1 MEIRTV
7 MNKTRVITIAAVA
20 LLAIYGFTARLD
32 QGSGDAPKVGT
43 AIGDTAPELAF
54 PNPDGK
60 EMKLSEL
67 RGKYV
72 LIDFWASW
80 CGPCRREN
88 PNVVQA
94 YEKYSKA
101 KFKDGKGFTVFSV
114 SLDKSAES
122 WAKAIEQDKLAW
134 DTHVSDLQFW
144 NSKAAQL
151 YGVRSIPMSFL
162 VDPKGV
168 IVAKNLRGLSLH
180 QELDKYVKSF

>member
-1 MEIRTV
+1 
-7 MNKTRVITIAAVA
+7 
-20 LLAIYGFTARLD
+20 
-32 QGSGDAPKVGT
+32 
-43 AIGDTAPELAF
+43 
-54 PNPDGK
+54 
-60 EMKLSEL
+60 
-67 RGKYV
+67 
-72 LIDFWASW
+72 LIDFLSIFF
-80 CGPCRREN
+80 GPCRREN

-114 SLDKSAES
+114 SLDKSAEA